1 VSATVEP
8 SVLSRATSELRLT
21 AQPSQLGLARDYA
34 RAAAAV
40 FGFDDERC
48 YEVVCAFNEAV
59 TNAIRHGRP
68 DERGQIDLS
77 VESNNERLT
86 LAVRDYGKFVAC
98 AVAATPSSEGGRGF
112 ALMAALMDNIELRIS
127 PASTTV
133 CLSKDRV

>member
-8 SVLSRATSELRLT
+8 RVLSRATSELRLS
-21 AQPSQLGLARDYA
+21 AQPSQLVRAREYA
-34 RAAAAV
+34 RAAAAA

-77 VESNNERLT
+77 VQSDGERLT
-86 LAVRDYGKFVAC
+86 LAVRDYGKFVAT
-98 AVAATPSSEGGRGF
+98 VAATPRSEGGRGF
-112 ALMAALMDNIELRIS
+112 ALMAALMDDVELRIS